1 MTFDLREMEVF
12 RRVME
17 LGSVTAAAAAL
28 NISQPAVTRML
39 QKAEAR
45 LGFALFLRERRRLR
59 PTPEAQVMFPGTLSA
74 FTAIELVQRMAGELR
89 EGRAGILA
97 IAAIPSLASSIL
109 PPAIRRFREKRPESA
124 ITLQT
129 FSAHEII
136 QRVASHQDD
145 LGFII
150 GPVGHE
156 ALVVQDLQ
164 STGLACVMPPDHPLA
179 VQRSISPEAL
189 ADYPLIC
196 PSRNLVLS
204 EQLARAFA
212 ERNVPFHIAVEVSHT
227 HAACA
232 LVRAGVGIALMDGF
246 GLMGARADD
255 LSSRPFRPTLLSTA
269 RLVTARLRPAS
280 RLAQDFVGALETS
293 AVKVERSRR
302 TRQPHASQI

>member
-1 MTFDLREMEVF
+1 MKFDIREMEVF

-45 LGFALFLRERRRLR
+45 LGFALFVRERRRLR
-59 PTPEAQVMFPGTLSA
+59 PTAEAQIMFPSTLGA
-74 FTAIELVQRMAGELR
+74 FTAIELVQRMAGELQ
-89 EGRAGILA
+89 EGRAGVLA
-97 IAAIPSLASSIL
+97 IATIPSLAASML
-109 PPAIRRFREKRPESA
+109 PSAIRRFREKRPESA

-129 FSAHEII
+129 FSAYEII
-136 QRVASHQDD
+136 QRIASHQDE

-156 ALVVQDLQ
+156 ALVVQDLR
-164 STGLACVMPPDHPLA
+164 STGLACVMPPGHPLSGR
-179 VQRSISPEAL
+179 RSIGPEAL
-189 ADYPLIC
+189 AEYPLIC

-212 ERNVPFHIAVEVSHT
+212 DKNVPFRIAVEVSHT

-255 LSSRPFRPTLLSTA
+255 LVSRPFRPTLLSTA
-269 RLVTARLRPAS
+269 RLLMARLRPAS
-280 RLAQDFVGALETS
+280 RLAQDFIDTLEINAAAGEHS
-293 AVKVERSRR
+293 
-302 TRQPHASQI
+302 HASHPG

>member
-45 LGFALFLRERRRLR
+45 LGFALFVRERRRLR
-59 PTPEAQVMFPGTLSA
+59 PTAEAQVMFPGTLGA
-74 FTAIELVQRMAGELR
+74 FTAIELVQRLAGELR

-97 IAAIPSLASSIL
+97 IAAIPSLAASIL
-109 PPAIRRFREKRPESA
+109 PAAIRRFREKRPESA

-136 QRVASHQDD
+136 QRIASHRDD

-164 STGLACVMPPDHPLA
+164 STSLACVMPPDHPLA
-179 VQRSISPEAL
+179 GQRSIGPEAL
-189 ADYPLIC
+189 ADHPLIC

-212 ERNVPFHIAVEVSHT
+212 DRNVPFRIAVEVSHT

-255 LSSRPFRPTLLSTA
+255 LVSRPFRPTLLSTA
-269 RLVTARLRPAS
+269 RLVTAGLRPVS
-280 RLAQDFVGALETS
+280 RLAQDFVDAL
-293 AVKVERSRR
+293 AGPPAKVGRPQRGGHSRA
-302 TRQPHASQI
+302 TRP

>member
-1 MTFDLREMEVF
+1 MTFELREMEVF

-28 NISQPAVTRML
+28 NVSQPAVTRML

-45 LGFALFLRERRRLR
+45 LGFALFVRERRRLR
-59 PTPEAQVMFPGTLSA
+59 PTAEAQIMFPGTLGA

-109 PPAIRRFREKRPESA
+109 PAAIRRFREMRPESA

-136 QRVASHQDD
+136 QRIASHRDD

-156 ALVVQDLQ
+156 ALVVRDLQ
-164 STGLACVMPPDHPLA
+164 STGLACVMQPGHPLA
-179 VQRSISPEAL
+179 SRRSIGPEAL
-189 ADYPLIC
+189 ADHPLIC

-204 EQLARAFA
+204 EQVARAFA
-212 ERNVPFHIAVEVSHT
+212 DRNIPFRIAVEVSHT

-255 LSSRPFRPTLLSTA
+255 LVSRPFRPTLPSTA

-280 RLAQDFVGALETS
+280 RLAQDFIRALGAD
-293 AVKVERSRR
+293 AVKSDRPR
-302 TRQPHASQI
+302 PASQSRAGRT

>member
-45 LGFALFLRERRRLR
+45 LGFALFVRERRRLR
-59 PTPEAQVMFPGTLSA
+59 PTAEAQIMFPGTLGA
-74 FTAIELVQRMAGELR
+74 FAAIELVQRLSNELR

-109 PPAIRRFREKRPESA
+109 PAAIRRFRERRPESA

-136 QRVASHQDD
+136 QRIASHRDE

-150 GPVGHE
+150 GPVGNE
-156 ALVVQDLQ
+156 ALLVQDLQ
-164 STGLACVMPPDHPLA
+164 STALACVMPPDHPLA
-179 VQRSISPEAL
+179 GRRSVGPEAL
-189 ADYPLIC
+189 AEYPLIC

-212 ERNVPFHIAVEVSHT
+212 ERNVPFRIAVEVTHT

-232 LVRAGVGIALMDGF
+232 LARAGVGVALMDGF
-246 GLMGARADD
+246 GLMGARATD
-255 LSSRPFRPTLLSTA
+255 LVSRPFRPTLLSTA
-269 RLVTARLRPAS
+269 RLLTARLRPAS
-280 RLAQDFVGALETS
+280 RLAQDFIDTLEPDARSS
-293 AVKVERSRR
+293 ARPERSSR
-302 TRQPHASQI
+302 TRASRS